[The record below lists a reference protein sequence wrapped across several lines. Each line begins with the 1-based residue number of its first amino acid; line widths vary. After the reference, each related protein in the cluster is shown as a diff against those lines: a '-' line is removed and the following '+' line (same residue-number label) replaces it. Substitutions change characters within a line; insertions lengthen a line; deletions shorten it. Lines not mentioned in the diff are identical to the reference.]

1 VVSAAGT
8 RRGRLAGCPPVW
20 AAVALLLGSCARPP
34 DLSVCLPPDGRFE
47 LRYVHSVER
56 TPVVERYRVRD
67 GRLWLE
73 GMRFQSLGW
82 GLPAEGFVRRG
93 GWFETTGP
101 PRPLDSLVLR
111 VSHQVRPELVA
122 GRQIFPLDR
131 RVPDGAAL
139 RLEVRSGGRCPE
151 ELLLRPAPRGG
162 RSSGATALDRLA

>member
-1 VVSAAGT
+1 MGAWGVRPPWAVLVVL
-8 RRGRLAGCPPVW
+8 LA
-20 AAVALLLGSCARPP
+20 SCARTP

-56 TPVVERYRVRD
+56 TPVVERYRVWDRS
-67 GRLWLE
+67 LWLE

-101 PRPLDSLVLR
+101 PRRMDGLVLR
-111 VSHQVRPELVA
+111 VSHQVRPELAA
-122 GRQIFPLDR
+122 GQQTLPLYR

-139 RLEVRSGGRCPE
+139 RLEVSSGGGCPE
-151 ELLLRPAPRGG
+151 RLLLRPAP
-162 RSSGATALDRLA
+162 